1 MEEACIHF
9 TYKGIVTIFKLRG
22 QTAWEEKNLPVILL
36 TGDQWDPMNV
46 DLGIRTRYQAE
57 LRTIK
62 YLTSSM
68 KKREISEMKKGQGRR
83 DEWDKVGNELDTISS
98 LYQLTPFCCHFI
110 VTEYSIVYRTRF
122 LYD

>member
-1 MEEACIHF
+1 M
-9 TYKGIVTIFKLRG
+9 
-22 QTAWEEKNLPVILL
+22 
-36 TGDQWDPMNV
+36 
-46 DLGIRTRYQAE
+46 DLGSRTREKAE
-57 LRTIK
+57 LSTIES
-62 YLTSSM
+62 LTSGT
-68 KKREISEMKKGQGRR
+68 KQREISEMRKGQGRR

>member
-1 MEEACIHF
+1 MEEAFIHF

-83 DEWDKVGNELDTISS
+83 DEWVEVGNDMDNISPVYKLKS
-98 LYQLTPFCCHFI
+98 FCN
-110 VTEYSIVYRTRF
+110 R
-122 LYD
+122 